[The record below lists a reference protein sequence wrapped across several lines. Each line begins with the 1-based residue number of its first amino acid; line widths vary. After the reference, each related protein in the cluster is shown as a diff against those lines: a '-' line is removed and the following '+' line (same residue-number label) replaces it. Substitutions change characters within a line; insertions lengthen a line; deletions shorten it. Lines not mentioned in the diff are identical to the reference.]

1 MSNVYNRR
9 LFKPLPARAKLNQ
22 MGGIMASSV
31 PLMQSVQKFANGQT
45 VRIRGQ
51 ALRDVT
57 GRGFTMPNPNIRVPS
72 SRAVVPSGPVT
83 TGGLPSVVQR
93 GTGFTT
99 GNISPRG
106 PASRARPAPLLIGQ
120 DYSSKRL
127 TDAPVFGGISTLLK
141 RAPVISGLYGIG
153 RGIADPL
160 EAETIPSYEAVPKQ
174 SIVGKDL
181 LTGGLSPKEI
191 FVEDF
196 DALPKEEQ
204 DKLVDSFN
212 LTQRGKQEFARAG
225 EAIGQFVDPT
235 LTTISD
241 VLGLGLEERSLEKK
255 ANIAEGQ
262 FPELSKEEY
271 RRALKSREPEKSEES
286 EQKKAGLS
294 PTMRGPTADD
304 IKKFQQ
310 EADKAQQEITK
321 NQSDP
326 DSRPDPESST
336 AAKKEADKKAT
347 DAASA
352 ATNPN
357 IEAEKRGAILAKTVV
372 DTASNQELS
381 ASEINESIRELL
393 GRRDETRANTK
404 EQILKENEKLY
415 KEIFNEDPK
424 DIKTENGFNLA
435 FLGFAIAAGDSP
447 NTLKNIAQGAM
458 KGVEKFSQSAKE
470 RKARQERYKQY
481 KLDTTLKIDEEFRKN
496 DQRMAEL
503 KFGADVDIIREKFRT
518 EADLAKFAARIT
530 LEESRF
536 TQELN
541 AAERRFEESEKT
553 KRDIANI
560 QNKRMELNAKIG
572 ALGKAGVEYMTLN
585 PDVDI
590 NNLTDEQT
598 IDFSKFMREK
608 AEEAAELYRESRK
621 SELTTPQERALATL
635 ENNDIY
641 SNISETILSEN
652 PNAKITES
660 GLVTFEELR
669 KFYEA
674 LDTPTIP
681 LDE

>member
-1 MSNVYNRR
+1 MSNIYNRR
-9 LFKPLPARAKLNQ
+9 LFKPRPARAKLNQ

-45 VRIRGQ
+45 VRIPGQ
-51 ALRDVT
+51 QLRDVT
-57 GRGFTMPNPNIRVPS
+57 GRGFRMTGPIFSGEPIANTRVPS
-72 SRAVVPSGPVT
+72 SRALVPSGPVT

-141 RAPVISGLYGIG
+141 RIPVASGLYGIG

-160 EAETIPSYEAVPKQ
+160 EAETVPSYEAVPKQ

-181 LTGGLSPKEI
+181 LTGGINPEEV

-196 DALPKEEQ
+196 DELPKEEQ

-212 LTQRGKQEFARAG
+212 LTQRGKQEFSRAG
-225 EAIGQFVDPT
+225 EALGQFVDPT

-241 VLGLGLEERSLEKK
+241 VLGLGLEERFLEKK

-271 RRALKSREPEKSEES
+271 RRALKSKDPEKFEES
-286 EQKKAGLS
+286 EQKRAGLS
-294 PTMRGPTADD
+294 PTMRGPTAAD
-304 IKKFQQ
+304 IK
-310 EADKAQQEITK
+310 KAQQEITE
-321 NQSDP
+321 NQSKPEPDPKPDP
-326 DSRPDPESST
+326 DSST
-336 AAKKEADKKAT
+336 KAQQDADKKAS

-352 ATNPN
+352 VTNPN
-357 IEAEKRGAILAKTVV
+357 IEAEKRGAILAQTVA
-372 DTASNQELS
+372 DTASNQDLS
-381 ASEINESIRELL
+381 ASQINEKIRELL
-393 GRRDETRANTK
+393 GRKDETRANTK
-404 EQILKENEKLY
+404 KQILEENEKLY

-518 EADLAKFAARIT
+518 DADLAKFAARIT

-560 QNKRMELNAKIG
+560 QNKRMEFNAKIG

-598 IDFSKFMREK
+598 VDFSKFMRTR
-608 AEEAAELYRESRK
+608 AEEDAELYRQSRTT
-621 SELTTPQERALATL
+621 SDTLTLSDVLKDDNLRTYYNDLAVKQGLIGDDDIATPAQIQQLLKTITL
-635 ENNDIY
+635 E
-641 SNISETILSEN
+641 E
-652 PNAKITES
+652 
-660 GLVTFEELR
+660 
-669 KFYEA
+669 
-674 LDTPTIP
+674 
-681 LDE
+681 

>member
-9 LFKPLPARAKLNQ
+9 LFKPRPARAKLNQ

-271 RRALKSREPEKSEES
+271 RRALKSRDPEKSEES

-310 EADKAQQEITK
+310 
-321 NQSDP
+321 
-326 DSRPDPESST
+326 
-336 AAKKEADKKAT
+336 EADKKAT